1 MGQGI
6 SMFGFFKKKTVEDE
20 SSDLYK
26 SLSKA
31 IQKSVPRNWAKVT
44 VKIESSLN
52 VMCSFQS
59 ECLLSSN
66 EKRELKFPVQ
76 TASDL
81 IDAVFELQEA
91 MYLEHKWN
99 RSVYTLE
106 KNGHFD
112 MEFIW
117 DKELQDEWDKA

>member
-1 MGQGI
+1 M
-6 SMFGFFKKKTVEDE
+6 
-20 SSDLYK
+20 DLYK

-31 IQKSVPRNWAKVT
+31 IQKIVPKNWTKVN

-66 EKRELKFPVQ
+66 EKRELKFSVQ
-76 TASDL
+76 TVNGL
-81 IDAVFELQEA
+81 MDAVFELQES
-91 MYLEHKWN
+91 MYPENKWN
-99 RSVYTLE
+99 RAVYTLE

-117 DKELQDEWDKA
+117 DQVLQDEWDKA

>member
-1 MGQGI
+1 
-6 SMFGFFKKKTVEDE
+6 MFGFFKKKKVEDE

-31 IQKSVPRNWAKVT
+31 IQKAVPRNWAKVT

-91 MYLEHKWN
+91 MCPEHKWN
-99 RSVYTLE
+99 RAVYTLE

-117 DKELQDEWDKA
+117 DQALQDEWDNA